1 MAGLFGGSKV
11 QAPPTPKPVRMP
23 TLQDPN
29 AAKAKAQ
36 RLELIRRRRGR
47 QSTIMTSDPSGDMVG
62 SSGQSLG
69 A

>member
-1 MAGLFGGSKV
+1 MTALFGGGIK
-11 QAPPTPKPVRMP
+11 APPTPKPVRMP

-36 RLELIRRRRGR
+36 QIELMRRRRGR
-47 QSTIMTSDPSGDMVG
+47 QSTIMTENTSSMVG

-69 A
+69 N